1 MSGKEQKDH
10 LISFFTISE
19 KFAYLQ
25 FLRCRKKTFLAKG
38 RNTIIKNKKMKS
50 NSTVNTQGVFDEPAD
65 KNTLGSNKLD
75 NQISFEIKTDF
86 TTTPKTKIF
95 ALTASSSKKLPPVFF
110 NTCFDKNHLKTMI
123 AWFLEQYGEKRT
135 VDLVETLKEV
145 GFQQATRAGVS
156 LGVDDLQIPPQKAT
170 FLSQASVKMED
181 VTNAIQ
187 AGNLTSVE
195 KSQRLID
202 TWNQTSETLRQTA
215 VHHFRTTN
223 PVNPVYMMAFSGARG
238 NISQVRQLVAMR
250 GLMADPQGAILE
262 FPIQSN
268 FREGLTVTEY
278 LISCYGARKGL
289 VDTALRTATSG
300 YLTRR
305 LVDAVQHVVVLVAD
319 CDTKKGIVIKDK
331 NIEQRLAGRV
341 LLEDLILDST
351 TVIKKNTLISPRLAQ
366 KIALKN
372 KEIRVRSPL
381 TCETEKSVCQFCY
394 GIDLAKGKLVSIG
407 EAVGIIAAQSI
418 GEPGTQLTMRT
429 FHTGGVGVFSDQ
441 AMKSFNAPFDGQ
453 IQFLEPLAGLFVR
466 TPHGNIVYLL
476 KHQNTKP
483 TKLLLRL
490 TPKCI
495 LGKASST
502 QKSNVYEITH
512 DDVPAGSLLWVKQG
526 EFVKTGQLLIQ
537 ASRLQTATQE
547 MPESS
552 HPVQAPLSGEVFFQ
566 SMAIRIIEEE
576 KRTTSKSKK
585 KKQQNRLVTQINQ
598 KEISPTFPT
607 LVELGNFWVFSTFV
621 QTKSRFSTSFFLKGD
636 FLSPETPIQQYNL
649 HLREKGQL
657 KRVDSSLIF
666 GNNSLE
672 FGFSKIQFS
681 GLVYFLFNTRE
692 KKKYNILSYTNNSK
706 DTLLNWYPS
715 LKSFPT
721 HLSGY
726 CSILE
731 SDTDFSS
738 NKASDVPPKFIL
750 EKDLTKNGFLQKQD
764 HAKFNNSNFVWCP
777 ERLFTLKTIPHK
789 NKFLLEDSQK
799 NKLFSSSC
807 FLVNQGLK
815 TLSKKGIFQIEYQPG
830 FAWCTKFHFMAP
842 FVKNLFG
849 NPAPKLVNFG
859 KTSKTEFADKY
870 ESLFQNTFLK
880 PQDSVFVNKA
890 LTVSHTTLYHQPQ
903 INLIEKKQGWFY
915 VSEKHVGQ
923 RVDSQLPGIVLEPIK
938 KIEGLR
944 FGHSYISANL
954 IHRQSLVVL
963 KSKNEKNT
971 SDFFYSLQDLL
982 NLKKEF
988 SLNFRQN
995 QGLFNKKLAEDAQ
1008 RTNFPRKFSTKFCF
1022 YKKFGIGVS
1031 LQNCSIL
1038 GQNAFSRGI
1047 QKMDFLNS
1055 AKETESV
1062 KFNLKR
1068 KRRLSHILFLQKNY
1082 HQILPNKQFL
1092 KNNWLLQKNRSL
1104 NNSLQSPLFTKQY
1117 QTSFEQQK
1125 NITPS
1130 LNVVTLVNSGWASL
1144 PTFLKIEFK
1153 FNSQKTF
1160 SRLEQVKQKLI
1171 FPKSQIWSSQNLW
1184 PSNAVEGRKVLTST
1198 DYKEVDVI
1206 GFSLMFYQAVKLQNS
1221 NQFCFQTFK
1230 NGWILPEFSMTE
1242 AFLKSTKLG
1251 EFGRVQKKENE
1262 NSFNLL
1268 RNQDLITLKLPAGKD
1283 PIYLIMGTKVRWG
1296 QELIPGFA
1304 SPVSGQVIKKTSTTV
1319 TLQKGVPLLA
1329 SIRGLVHVS
1338 HNDLIQK
1345 NDLLITLRSRRL
1357 QTEDIVQGIPKI
1369 EQLFE
1374 ARETQGGEIIQNNMH
1389 TLLKTFFNRALLVK
1403 PVQEAVQVSL
1413 TYIQKFLVENILEAY
1428 SNQGVHIAEKHVEVV
1443 VRQMTARVRITHG
1456 GDTGFLPGEFVQ
1468 LRWIE
1473 KVNLRFAQVNRRQAQ
1488 YEPIILGITKSVLQS
1503 ESFLLAA
1510 SFQQV
1515 SKVLVRSALAK
1526 KTDFLR
1532 GLHENIL
1539 VGQPIPAGTGI
1550 VGFLDSTET
1559 SVESIGYPDISA
1571 SSQFESGSFDLNSSQ
1586 IKSS

>member
-1 MSGKEQKDH
+1 
-10 LISFFTISE
+10 
-19 KFAYLQ
+19 
-25 FLRCRKKTFLAKG
+25 
-38 RNTIIKNKKMKS
+38 MKS

-65 KNTLGSNKLD
+65 KNNLGSNKLD
-75 NQISFEIKTDF
+75 TEISFEIKTDL
-86 TTTPKTKIF
+86 TMNAKTKVL
-95 ALTASSSKKLPPVFF
+95 ALTASSSTKSPPVFF

-123 AWFLEQYGEKRT
+123 AWFLEQYGEKKT

-319 CDTKKGIVIKDK
+319 CHTKKGIVIKDK

-366 KIALKN
+366 KITLKN

-512 DDVPAGSLLWVKQG
+512 DDVSAGSLLWVKQG

-576 KRTTSKSKK
+576 KRTTPKSKK
-585 KKQQNRLVTQINQ
+585 KKLQNRLVTQINQ

-657 KRVDSSLIF
+657 KRIGSSLIF

-672 FGFSKIQFS
+672 FRFSKIQFS
-681 GLVYFLFNTRE
+681 GLVYFLFHTRE

-715 LKSFPT
+715 LKNFPT

-726 CSILE
+726 CSILDSE
-731 SDTDFSS
+731 TDLSS
-738 NKASDVPPKFIL
+738 NKISDVSSKTIL
-750 EKDLTKNGFLQKQD
+750 EKDLTKNGVIQKQD
-764 HAKFNNSNFVWCP
+764 QGKFKNSSYLWCP
-777 ERLFTLKTIPHK
+777 EKLFNLKTSPSTLPLMTSLADGNI
-789 NKFLLEDSQK
+789 NGQQENSRK
-799 NKLFSSSC
+799 NKLFPDSC
-807 FLVNQGLK
+807 FLVNQGLG
-815 TLSKKGIFQIEYQPG
+815 TLSKKGIFQVESRSGYGWSI
-830 FAWCTKFHFMAP
+830 KFHFLTP

-849 NPAPKLVNFG
+849 NPTPNLFNFG
-859 KTSKTEFADKY
+859 KTSKTEFLANSQ
-870 ESLFQNTFLK
+870 SLF
-880 PQDSVFVNKA
+880 PQDSVFVSKA
-890 LTVSHTTLYHQPQ
+890 LRVAHTTLYHQPQ

-915 VSEKHVGQ
+915 VSEKHVGG
-923 RVDSQLPGIVLEPIK
+923 RVDSQFPGIVLEPLK
-938 KIEGLR
+938 KIESLR
-944 FGHSYISANL
+944 FGHSYISANV
-954 IHRQSLVVL
+954 IHRQNLVVL
-963 KSKNEKNT
+963 KSKNETKT
-971 SDFFYSLQDLL
+971 SSNAPISGLDFLYSVQDLL
-982 NLKKEF
+982 NLNHEF

-995 QGLFNKKLAEDAQ
+995 SDLFHKKFNEHLQ
-1008 RTNFPRKFSTKFCF
+1008 QTNFPRKVSNKFCF
-1022 YKKFGIGVS
+1022 YKKIEIGVS
-1031 LQNCSIL
+1031 SSNESI
-1038 GQNAFSRGI
+1038 NE
-1047 QKMDFLNS
+1047 LNS
-1055 AKETESV
+1055 FEETV
-1062 KFNLKR
+1062 RVIFNLKR
-1068 KRRLSHILFLQKNY
+1068 KRSLSHILFLQKNY

-1092 KNNWLLQKNRSL
+1092 KNNWLLQKNHSL
-1104 NNSLQSPLFTKQY
+1104 NNSLKSPLFTKQY
-1117 QTSFEQQK
+1117 QTFFGQQK

-1130 LNVVTLVNSGWASL
+1130 LNIVTLVSSGWASL
-1144 PTFLKIEFK
+1144 PTFLKIEFN

-1171 FPKSQIWSSQNLW
+1171 LPKSQLLYSENLW
-1184 PSNAVEGRKVLTST
+1184 PAAEGAKVS
-1198 DYKEVDVI
+1198 DSSQYKEVDVI
-1206 GFSLMFYQAVKLQNS
+1206 GFSLMFYQGVKLQNS
-1221 NQFCFQTFK
+1221 NQFCLQTFK
-1230 NGWILPEFSMTE
+1230 NGWVLPEFSMTE
-1242 AFLKSTKLG
+1242 AFLKSKKLG
-1251 EFGRVQKKENE
+1251 EFGRVQQKESE

-1268 RNQDLITLKLPAGKD
+1268 RNQDLITLKLPTGTD
-1283 PIYLIMGTKVRWG
+1283 LTHLNVGTKVRWG
-1296 QELIPGFA
+1296 QQLIPGFA

-1550 VGFLDSTET
+1550 VGFLDSPET
-1559 SVESIGYPDISA
+1559 SVESIEYQDISA
-1571 SSQFESGSFDLNSSQ
+1571 SSQSEPDSSELKSSQ
-1586 IKSS
+1586 MESS

>member
-1 MSGKEQKDH
+1 
-10 LISFFTISE
+10 
-19 KFAYLQ
+19 
-25 FLRCRKKTFLAKG
+25 
-38 RNTIIKNKKMKS
+38 MKS

-75 NQISFEIKTDF
+75 TQISFEIKTDF
-86 TTTPKTKIF
+86 TTNEKTKVF
-95 ALTASSSKKLPPVFF
+95 ALTASSSTKSPPVFF

-123 AWFLEQYGEKRT
+123 AWFLEQYGEKKT

-319 CDTKKGIVIKDK
+319 CHTKKGIVIKDK

-483 TKLLLRL
+483 AKLLLRL
-490 TPKCI
+490 IPKCI
-495 LGKASST
+495 LGTVNST
-502 QKSNVYEITH
+502 QKSNVYEIRH

-576 KRTTSKSKK
+576 KRTTPKSKK

-715 LKSFPT
+715 LKNFPT

-726 CSILE
+726 CSILD
-731 SDTDFSS
+731 SDTDLPS
-738 NKASDVPPKFIL
+738 NKVSDVAPKSIL

-764 HAKFNNSNFVWCP
+764 QGKFNNSSYLWCP
-777 ERLFTLKTIPHK
+777 EKLFHLKTIPDK
-789 NKFLLEDSQK
+789 NKFLSEDSQK
-799 NKLFSSSC
+799 NKLFPPSC
-807 FLVNQGLK
+807 FVVNQGLK
-815 TLSKKGIFQIEYQPG
+815 TLSKKGIFQVEFRPG
-830 FAWCTKFHFMAP
+830 YAWSTKFHFMAP

-849 NPAPKLVNFG
+849 NPIPKLNNFG
-859 KTSKTEFADKY
+859 KTSKTEFFDNSQ
-870 ESLFQNTFLK
+870 SLF

-890 LTVSHTTLYHQPQ
+890 LRVSHTTLYHQLQ

-915 VSEKHVGQ
+915 VSEKHVGE
-923 RVDSQLPGIVLEPIK
+923 RVDSQFPGIVLEPFK
-938 KIEGLR
+938 KIESLH
-944 FGHSYISANL
+944 FGHSYISANF

-963 KSKNEKNT
+963 KSKNETNP
-971 SDFFYSLQDLL
+971 SDFLYSLQDLL

-995 QGLFNKKLAEDAQ
+995 SDLFDKKFAEDVQ
-1008 RTNFPRKFSTKFCF
+1008 RTNFPRKVSNKFCF
-1022 YKKFGIGVS
+1022 YKKIEIGVS
-1031 LQNCSIL
+1031 S
-1038 GQNAFSRGI
+1038 NAFSPL
-1047 QKMDFLNS
+1047 MVPL
-1055 AKETESV
+1055 AEETESV
-1062 KFNLKR
+1062 NFNLKR
-1068 KRRLSHILFLQKNY
+1068 KRRLSHILFFQKNY

-1092 KNNWLLQKNRSL
+1092 KNNWLLQKNQSL
-1104 NNSLQSPLFTKQY
+1104 NNSLKSPLFTKQY
-1117 QTSFEQQK
+1117 QTSFGQQK

-1130 LNVVTLVNSGWASL
+1130 LNIVTLGSSGWASL
-1144 PTFLKIEFK
+1144 PTFLKIEFS

-1171 FPKSQIWSSQNLW
+1171 LPKSQLLYSRDLW
-1184 PSNAVEGRKVLTST
+1184 PSNAVDGAKVSAST
-1198 DYKEVDVI
+1198 QYKEVDVV

-1242 AFLKSTKLG
+1242 AFLKSKKLG

-1268 RNQDLITLKLPAGKD
+1268 RNQDLITLKLPTGTD
-1283 PIYLIMGTKVRWG
+1283 LIHLNVGTKVRWG
-1296 QELIPGFA
+1296 QQLIPGFA

-1550 VGFLDSTET
+1550 VGFLDSPEA
-1559 SVESIGYPDISA
+1559 SAESIEYQDISA
-1571 SSQFESGSFDLNSSQ
+1571 SSQFEPDSFELNSSQ
-1586 IKSS
+1586 MESS

>member
-1 MSGKEQKDH
+1 MSSDICGREGPN
-10 LISFFTISE
+10 
-19 KFAYLQ
+19 
-25 FLRCRKKTFLAKG
+25 FLARG

-50 NSTVNTQGVFDEPAD
+50 NSTVNTQGVFDEPAG
-65 KNTLGSNKLD
+65 KNTLGSYKLD
-75 NQISFEIKTDF
+75 NHASFEVKA
-86 TTTPKTKIF
+86 KVL
-95 ALTASSSKKLPPVFF
+95 ALTASSSKKAPPVFF

-123 AWFLEQYGEKRT
+123 AWFLEQYGEKKT

-215 VHHFRTTN
+215 VQHFRTTN

-331 NIEQRLAGRV
+331 NIEQRLAGRI
-341 LLEDLILDST
+341 LLEDLVLDST

-366 KIALKN
+366 KIVLKN

-453 IQFLEPLAGLFVR
+453 IEFLEPLAGLFVR

-476 KHQNTKP
+476 KHQNAKP

-490 TPKCI
+490 VSKSI
-495 LGKASST
+495 LGKANSAK
-502 QKSNVYEITH
+502 KSNVYEITH

-526 EFVKTGQLLIQ
+526 EFVKTGQLLVQ

-576 KRTTSKSKK
+576 KRTTPKSKK
-585 KKQQNRLVTQINQ
+585 KKQQNRFVTQINQ

-607 LVELGNFWVFSTFV
+607 LVQLGNFWVFSTFV

-649 HLREKGQL
+649 HLRKKGQL
-657 KRVDSSLIF
+657 KRVGSSLIF

-672 FGFSKIQFS
+672 FGFSKMQFS
-681 GLVYFLFNTRE
+681 GLVYFLFNTKE
-692 KKKYNILSYTNNSK
+692 KKKHNIVSYTNNSK
-706 DTLLNWYPS
+706 GTFLNWYPS
-715 LKSFPT
+715 LKNFPT
-721 HLSGY
+721 NLSGY
-726 CSILE
+726 CSILN

-738 NKASDVPPKFIL
+738 NKTSEVAAKFMDQKCPPIFGK
-750 EKDLTKNGFLQKQD
+750 EKDLTKNGSPQKQD
-764 HAKFNNSNFVWCP
+764 RAKFTNSSYVWCP
-777 ERLFTLKTIPHK
+777 EKLLNLKTISKSNK
-789 NKFLLEDSQK
+789 NKFLSKDAQK
-799 NKLFSSSC
+799 NRLLFPSC
-807 FLVNQGLK
+807 FVVNHGQK
-815 TLSKKGIFQIEYQPG
+815 TLSKKGIFQVENQPG
-830 FAWCTKFHFMAP
+830 FAWSAKLDLEAP
-842 FVKNLFG
+842 FRKNFWGKPLQT
-849 NPAPKLVNFG
+849 NFFHN
-859 KTSKTEFADKY
+859 S
-870 ESLFQNTFLK
+870 QLK
-880 PQDSVFVNKA
+880 DSIFVNKA
-890 LTVSHTTLYHQPQ
+890 LRVSHTTFYPQSQ

-915 VSEKHVGQ
+915 VSEKQVDE
-923 RVDSQLPGIVLEPIK
+923 RVNSQLPGIVLEPIK
-938 KIEGLR
+938 KIESLC
-944 FGHSYISANL
+944 FGHSYVSANL

-963 KSKNEKNT
+963 KSKNETNAV
-971 SDFFYSLQDLL
+971 DFSYSVPDLL

-988 SLNFRQN
+988 SLNLRQN
-995 QGLFNKKLAEDAQ
+995 KDLFSTKIVENAQ
-1008 RTNFPRKFSTKFCF
+1008 KINFPREISDRFCF
-1022 YKKFGIGVS
+1022 YKKTGVFS
-1031 LQNCSIL
+1031 SFRKPVSPKTDAGFWK
-1038 GQNAFSRGI
+1038 GQNGSPFSDHTFEKSERVI
-1047 QKMDFLNS
+1047 FH
-1055 AKETESV
+1055 
-1062 KFNLKR
+1062 LKR
-1068 KRRLSHILFLQKNY
+1068 KKLLSHILFLQKNY
-1082 HQILPNKQFL
+1082 HQILPDNQFF
-1092 KNNWLLQKNRSL
+1092 KNNWLLQKNQSF
-1104 NNSLQSPLFTKQY
+1104 NNSYKSPLLTKQY

-1125 NITPS
+1125 KVTPCLNI
-1130 LNVVTLVNSGWASL
+1130 VTLVNSGWASS

-1153 FNSQKTF
+1153 FDSQKAF
-1160 SRLEQVKQKLI
+1160 SRLEQVKQRLI
-1171 FPKSQIWSSQNLW
+1171 LPKSQLLSPQNLA
-1184 PSNAVEGRKVLTST
+1184 NVGEGEKESAST
-1198 DYKEVDVI
+1198 QSSEVDVI
-1206 GFSLMFYQAVKLQNS
+1206 GFSLMFYQAVKLQNP
-1221 NQFCFQTFK
+1221 NQFYFQTF
-1230 NGWILPEFSMTE
+1230 NHGWTLPEFSMTQ
-1242 AFLKSTKLG
+1242 AFLKSKKLG

-1268 RNQDLITLKLPAGKD
+1268 RNQDLITLKLPLGSN
-1283 PIYLIMGTKVRWG
+1283 PIRLNVGTKVRWG
-1296 QELIPGFA
+1296 QQLIPGFA

-1319 TLQKGVPLLA
+1319 TLQKGIPLLA

-1403 PVQEAVQVSL
+1403 PVQQAVQVSL

-1550 VGFLDSTET
+1550 VGFIDSPESSTESIDYQDT
-1559 SVESIGYPDISA
+1559 TISPQFEAESFQVK
-1571 SSQFESGSFDLNSSQ
+1571 SSQM
-1586 IKSS
+1586 KSP

>member
-1 MSGKEQKDH
+1 
-10 LISFFTISE
+10 
-19 KFAYLQ
+19 
-25 FLRCRKKTFLAKG
+25 
-38 RNTIIKNKKMKS
+38 
-50 NSTVNTQGVFDEPAD
+50 
-65 KNTLGSNKLD
+65 
-75 NQISFEIKTDF
+75 
-86 TTTPKTKIF
+86 
-95 ALTASSSKKLPPVFF
+95 
-110 NTCFDKNHLKTMI
+110 
-123 AWFLEQYGEKRT
+123 
-135 VDLVETLKEV
+135 
-145 GFQQATRAGVS
+145 
-156 LGVDDLQIPPQKAT
+156 
-170 FLSQASVKMED
+170 
-181 VTNAIQ
+181 
-187 AGNLTSVE
+187 
-195 KSQRLID
+195 
-202 TWNQTSETLRQTA
+202 
-215 VHHFRTTN
+215 
-223 PVNPVYMMAFSGARG
+223 MMAFSGARG

-319 CDTKKGIVIKDK
+319 CNTKKGIVIKNK

-341 LLEDLILDST
+341 LLEDLVLDST

-366 KIALKN
+366 KIALKK

-453 IQFLEPLAGLFVR
+453 IQFSEPLAGLFVR

-476 KHQNTKP
+476 KHQASKR

-490 TPKCI
+490 SPKRI
-495 LGKASST
+495 SGTVNST

-576 KRTTSKSKK
+576 KRTTPKSKK
-585 KKQQNRLVTQINQ
+585 KKQQNRFVTQINQ

-607 LVELGNFWVFSTFV
+607 LVELGNFWIFSTFV

-636 FLSPETPIQQYNL
+636 LLSPETPIQQYNL
-649 HLREKGQL
+649 HLREKSQL
-657 KRVDSSLIF
+657 KKVDSSLIF
-666 GNNSLE
+666 GNNCLE
-672 FGFSKIQFS
+672 FEFSKIQFS
-681 GLVYFLFNTRE
+681 GLVYFLFDTR
-692 KKKYNILSYTNNSK
+692 KKSKYNILSYTNNSK
-706 DTLLNWYPS
+706 DTLLNWYPC
-715 LKSFPT
+715 LKNFPT

-726 CSILE
+726 CSIL
-731 SDTDFSS
+731 DFDFDFSS
-738 NKASDVPPKFIL
+738 TKAVDVAPKPVL
-750 EKDLTKNGFLQKQD
+750 EKDSTKNGFPQKQD
-764 HAKFNNSNFVWCP
+764 RAQLNNWSLLWCP
-777 ERLFTLKTIPHK
+777 EKLFHLKTIPDK
-789 NKFLLEDSQK
+789 NLFLSGDPPK
-799 NKLFSSSC
+799 NKLFYPLLPIHEKQRPHFRDNVLGILEQPSC
-807 FLVNQGLK
+807 FVVNQGLQ
-815 TLSKKGIFQIEYQPG
+815 TLSKKGVFLVEYRPG
-830 FAWCTKFHFMAP
+830 FAWSTKCHFMAS

-849 NPAPKLVNFG
+849 NGLS
-859 KTSKTEFADKY
+859 SKTIVFEDSILPYPANVFAGKG
-870 ESLFQNTFLK
+870 QNASSERHS
-880 PQDSVFVNKA
+880 PQDSAFVNKA
-890 LTVSHTTLYHQPQ
+890 LRVSYTTLSHQPQ

-915 VSEKHVGQ
+915 VSEKHVGE
-923 RVDSQLPGIVLEPIK
+923 RIDSQLSGIILEPVK
-938 KIEGLR
+938 KIESIR
-944 FGHSYISANL
+944 FPHSYTSVNL
-954 IHRQSLVVL
+954 IHRQSLVIF
-963 KSKNEKNT
+963 KSKNETNR
-971 SDFFYSLQDLL
+971 SDFSYLLGDLL
-982 NLKKEF
+982 NLKKDF
-988 SLNFRQN
+988 SLNFSKN
-995 QGLFNKKLAEDAQ
+995 SDLSYKKFAENSKNEFSGQ
-1008 RTNFPRKFSTKFCF
+1008 RTYFPREGSNKFCF
-1022 YKKFGIGVS
+1022 YKKVGLSAS
-1031 LQNCSIL
+1031 LLSKNPFLEL
-1038 GQNAFSRGI
+1038 GQSAFLKR
-1047 QKMDFLNS
+1047 
-1055 AKETESV
+1055 KETESV
-1062 KFNLKR
+1062 SFHLKR
-1068 KRRLSHILFLQKNY
+1068 KKRLSHILFLQQNY
-1082 HQILPNKQFL
+1082 HQILPDKQFL
-1092 KNNWLLQKNRSL
+1092 KNNWLLQKNQSL
-1104 NNSLQSPLFTKQY
+1104 NHSLKSPLFTKQY
-1117 QTSFEQQK
+1117 RTSFEQQK
-1125 NITPS
+1125 NVTPS
-1130 LNVVTLVNSGWASL
+1130 FTRVTQVSGGWACL
-1144 PTFLKIEFK
+1144 PTFLKIELE

-1160 SRLEQVKQKLI
+1160 ARLEQVKQKLTL
-1171 FPKSQIWSSQNLW
+1171 PGNKLSSLQNVRLSSRV
-1184 PSNAVEGRKVLTST
+1184 PEGKLST
-1198 DYKEVDVI
+1198 GTQYTEVDVL
-1206 GFSLMFYQAVKLQNS
+1206 GFSLMFYQSVKLQNS

-1230 NGWILPEFSMTE
+1230 NGWVLPELSMTE
-1242 AFLKSTKLG
+1242 AFLKSQKLG

-1262 NSFNLL
+1262 SSFNLL
-1268 RNQDLITLKLPAGKD
+1268 RNQDLITLELPAETDALHLNVG
-1283 PIYLIMGTKVRWG
+1283 IKVRWG
-1296 QELIPGFA
+1296 QQLIPGFA
-1304 SPVSGQVIKKTSTTV
+1304 SPISGQVIKKTSTTV
-1319 TLQKGVPLLA
+1319 TLQKGIPLLA

-1389 TLLKTFFNRALLVK
+1389 ALLQTFFKRALLVK
-1403 PVQEAVQVSL
+1403 PVQEAVQISL
-1413 TYIQKFLVENILEAY
+1413 TYIQKFLVDNILEAY

-1473 KVNLRFAQVNRRQAQ
+1473 KVNFRFAQVNRRQAQ
-1488 YEPIILGITKSVLQS
+1488 YEPLILGITKSVLQS

-1550 VGFLDSTET
+1550 VGFLDSPET
-1559 SVESIGYPDISA
+1559 PVQSMEHQDISA
-1571 SSQFESGSFDLNSSQ
+1571 SPQFEPESFKLNSAQ
-1586 IKSS
+1586 MESS